1 MKLWKQAAIAAATAA
16 LTAGAGQVA
25 KRAALNFLGRR
36 SHNGPRLIPAVSE
49 HVTSVANKPRR
60 AVR

>member
-25 KRAALNFLGRR
+25 KRAALNFMGRR
-36 SHNGPRLIPAVSE
+36 NPTGPRLIPAVSE
-49 HVTSVANKPRR
+49 HVSSVANQPRR
-60 AVR
+60 KVR